1 MTVKI
6 SNNDYKESF
15 ENSLKSYKKQVQ
27 LPRVYYYKKFIQLHK
42 MKGACLTIGLTKL
55 SNLIIKMEQKNSL
68 DLKEDLIILTSL
80 FEEELNLLKRN

>member
-1 MTVKI
+1 
-6 SNNDYKESF
+6 
-15 ENSLKSYKKQVQ
+15 
-27 LPRVYYYKKFIQLHK
+27 

>member
-1 MTVKI
+1 M
-6 SNNDYKESF
+6 
-15 ENSLKSYKKQVQ
+15 
-27 LPRVYYYKKFIQLHK
+27 
-42 MKGACLTIGLTKL
+42 GLTKL